1 MSRPAA
7 SGRDDPGERG
17 LAARVWREAVTLV
30 RTVLAHDL
38 PKLAASLTYF
48 TVLSLFPA
56 LLVVVA
62 LLGLVGLS
70 PDALRS
76 LLDALGDLGAHWA
89 AEFISGALDSVLQS
103 HSSGLV
109 LGLGAALSLWTA
121 SAYVGAFMWAADG
134 VYQVETRRPYWRG
147 LPLRVALALLL
158 LVLLTTAATV
168 VALVGPFGAWVAQHT
183 GVGSGGLDLWTW
195 IKWPILIALGLLM
208 FAALYWFAPS
218 RRQPSLWRLLAG
230 AAVGVGLWI
239 AASAAFS
246 VYLAHF
252 ASYNRVYG
260 TLGAA
265 VAFLVWVW
273 VLNLALLV
281 GVEVSRDL
289 EQRGRR

>member
-1 MSRPAA
+1 M
-7 SGRDDPGERG
+7 SGRHDPGERG

-89 AEFISGALDSVLQS
+89 AEFMSGALDSVLQS

-183 GVGSGGLDLWTW
+183 GIGSGGLDLWTW